1 MTKSE
6 SPVNMKLVILTL
18 LLGALV
24 PNLLGCAQR
33 EAPAHDVT
41 VQQGDLEDHG
51 GTPTILRS
59 FEQQLDDPSTSND
72 ESNDQPVG
80 YFGSQTLVVSNLE
93 SGNTYT
99 LDVEL
104 NGLEVERIYFPKG
117 GWVDVIGGC
126 EIDED
131 LTGECLDENSR
142 TWTFE
147 GLSDGE
153 KYAEDIEDGEQ
164 VQGELGNES
173 LRAKDEESEDEPE

>member
-1 MTKSE
+1 
-6 SPVNMKLVILTL
+6 
-18 LLGALV
+18 
-24 PNLLGCAQR
+24 
-33 EAPAHDVT
+33 VT
-41 VQQGDLEDHG
+41 VQQGNLANHG
-51 GTPTILRS
+51 GTPTIRRS

-80 YFGSQTLVVSNLE
+80 YFGSQTLVVSSLE

-117 GWVDVIGGC
+117 GWVDFLEGC
-126 EIDED
+126 ELDED
-131 LTGECLDENSR
+131 FTGECLDENSR

-153 KYAEDIEDGEQ
+153 KYVEDLEGEEQ
-164 VQGELGNES
+164 VQGDSEDES
-173 LRAKDEESEDEPE
+173 VLAKDEESEDEPE